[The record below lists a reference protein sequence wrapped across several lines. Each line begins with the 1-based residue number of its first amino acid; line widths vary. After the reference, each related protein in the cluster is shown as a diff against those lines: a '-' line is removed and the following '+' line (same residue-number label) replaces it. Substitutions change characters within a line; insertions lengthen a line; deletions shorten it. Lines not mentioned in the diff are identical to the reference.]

1 MSAGA
6 PAGALVGGHM
16 ADVCDTN
23 HARVAKIRKERPPER
38 ETHRGCTPGFGRQ
51 WRRYEAARAP
61 RPRVHS
67 PHLRKGLRMER
78 ARPFPSRRRL
88 LQGAALAALPTA
100 LLPDALA

>member
-38 ETHRGCTPGFGRQ
+38 ETHRGVHARLRQAVATLRGCARPSPTSAFPPPSKGTPYGTRKTVPEQATAVAGRRP
-51 WRRYEAARAP
+51 RRPPDRAAAR
-61 RPRVHS
+61 
-67 PHLRKGLRMER
+67 R
-78 ARPFPSRRRL
+78 A
-88 LQGAALAALPTA
+88 
-100 LLPDALA
+100 